1 MRPNGGPCKLSTQ
14 SERSPTVRRVPRLTI
29 AAVLL
34 LALVLPATAAGQA
47 ATPPV
52 APGPLPSPLVRGD
65 WPDPD
70 VTLIEGNLYAVATS
84 GGWAPTFRILRSTDL
99 RGWTIAGSVFPRA
112 PGWTRDSFWAPEL
125 AQLPAGGYALFYSAM
140 PRRAWRTLADGTTA
154 VDRGRRARPW
164 YCLGVATAASPL
176 GPWRDLGKPLR
187 CTPRGTIDPT
197 PVVDGGDLHLVYKE
211 DGNAFGRPT
220 PILIQQLRADG
231 RALLGEPR
239 ELIRNRTAWEGGVV
253 EAPELVQRD
262 GVWHMLYSG
271 NLCCSPRCA
280 YAVGAARAPQLTGP
294 WTRHPGNPILR
305 SGNGWRCPGHVSLLG
320 DRVAFHAYRAG
331 GFLAGRQLH
340 VAALSFGADGWPA
353 IGDGR
358 PLPPTPGAVPT
369 AFDDGFS
376 GPLAPEWEWP
386 VRRPVTA
393 RIAGG
398 LRLRAGRG
406 AGALADAGVLA
417 RRLGSHRYTATAVL
431 RRTAL
436 RGEAIAG
443 LAVIRGGPFAVGG
456 QAIGVAVGRDR
467 VDTWQRGRRGYARTR
482 TRVRAV
488 TPLVHLRVI
497 AEGRRYRFAISTN
510 GSSWFPLG
518 GARRG
523 PVEETARIALT
534 VGGQRGAS
542 AHFTRATLAER

>member
-1 MRPNGGPCKLSTQ
+1 MA
-14 SERSPTVRRVPRLTI
+14 RLTL

-34 LALVLPATAAGQA
+34 LAIALPASASAQV

-52 APGPLPSPLVRGD
+52 PPGPLPSPVVRGD

-70 VTLIEGNLYAVATS
+70 VTLIDGNLYAVATS

-99 RGWTIAGSVFPRA
+99 RGWTIAGSVFRRA
-112 PGWTRDSFWAPEL
+112 PGWAKDSFWAPEL
-125 AQLPAGGYALFYSAM
+125 AQLPAGGYALFYSAF
-140 PRRAWRTLADGTTA
+140 PRKRPGRT
-154 VDRGRRARPW
+154 W
-164 YCLGVATAASPL
+164 YCLGVATAPAPL

-187 CTPRGTIDPT
+187 CTRRGTIDPT
-197 PVVDGGDLHLVYKE
+197 PVVDGAALHLVYKE
-211 DGNAFGRPT
+211 DGNAFRRPT

-239 ELIRNRTAWEGGVV
+239 ELIRNRTAWEGAVV

-271 NLCCSPRCA
+271 NLCCSPRCE

-305 SGNGWRCPGHVSLLG
+305 SGNGWRCPGHVSLIG

-340 VAALSFGADGWPA
+340 VAPLAFGADGWPA

-358 PLPPTPGAVPT
+358 PLPPAPGAVPT
-369 AFDDGFS
+369 AFDDRFG
-376 GPLAPEWEWP
+376 GPALASEWEWP
-386 VRRPVTA
+386 VTRPPAV

-398 LRLRAGRG
+398 LRLRAGRR
-406 AGALADAGVLA
+406 AGTRADAGLVA

-436 RGEAIAG
+436 RGDATAG
-443 LAVIRGGPFAVGG
+443 LAVIRGGPFTVGG
-456 QAIGVAVGRDR
+456 QAIGVTVGRDH
-467 VDTWQRGRRGYARTR
+467 VDTWQRGGHGYTQTQTR
-482 TRVRAV
+482 IRA
-488 TPLVHLRVI
+488 TAPLVHLRVT
-497 AEGRRYRFAISTN
+497 ADGRRYRFAISTN
-510 GSSWFPLG
+510 GSSWVPIG
-518 GARRG
+518 RARRG

-534 VGGQRGAS
+534 VGGQRRAS
-542 AHFTRATLAER
+542 ANFLRATLVER